1 MKRACAHTRNGSLSP
16 LVYEPID
23 ERKRLIGRQ
32 RPTGCTGSLGI
43 LRYPDERFILS
54 LLHSRHLLRGVRT
67 IFELPF
73 SPCLSISVPLSLYL
87 RISLLCESPSPILQA
102 GQVPCILA
110 SKGVQAFLDGSRS
123 THVYLRGL
131 ALRVSP
137 PTPLSRADGYACT
150 CLDV

>member
-54 LLHSRHLLRGVRT
+54 LLHSRHLLRGVRA

-73 SPCLSISVPLSLYL
+73 SLCLSISVPLSLYL
-87 RISLLCESPSPILQA
+87 RISLSSAILPLRSSKLVKCRAFWQA
-102 GQVPCILA
+102 REY
-110 SKGVQAFLDGSRS
+110 KRS
-123 THVYLRGL
+123 
-131 ALRVSP
+131 
-137 PTPLSRADGYACT
+137 
-150 CLDV
+150 